1 MKKWL
6 LVAFLSSFY
15 LTAYNLYAEEA
26 QTPAASEPV
35 VSEETAVPSPEPA
48 APQEP
53 AASHPEAAT
62 PPAVPAEAPAQSA
75 AETPAPAE
83 SAAPSEEIVNTE
95 NLEFISGEVTT
106 MDETAKTITVK
117 LYGETENDTNQK
129 ILTVKVDETTDITDG
144 EKDRDMKSL
153 AAGTEVDVEYDP
165 ASSKATYIFV
175 Y

>member
-48 APQEP
+48 VPQEP
-53 AASHPEAAT
+53 VASQPEAAVST
-62 PPAVPAEAPAQSA
+62 EAPAQSV

-83 SAAPSEEIVNTE
+83 SAAPLEEIVNTE

-165 ASSKATYIFV
+165 TTNKATYIFV